1 MTCIILFS
9 SEEGLEGLED
19 SLPAFDVSKSMNL
32 ISIWYYVKKFLTM
45 QPIEK
50 ILVTQRFHLKP

>member
-32 ISIWYYVKKFLTM
+32 ISI
-45 QPIEK
+45 
-50 ILVTQRFHLKP
+50 